1 MNTDQQKW
9 DRIYT
14 DKTPGLPQAAEVLVQ
29 NRHLLP
35 AKGIALDLACGL
47 GGNSLLLAQRGLDV
61 LSWDVSPVAIAKLQQ
76 LASQQ
81 ALKIRTEVRDVIRFP
96 PEKQS
101 VNVLLVSHFL
111 VRDMAGDLAAALK
124 PGGLLFY
131 QTFCQDKVSEVG
143 PKNLDYLLA
152 DNELLRMFAG
162 LKIRVYREESLLGQR
177 DLGWRNQAM
186 LVAEKPLA

>member
-14 DKTPGLPQAAEVLVQ
+14 DKRPGLPQAAEVLIQ

-35 AKGIALDLACGL
+35 AKGVALDLACGL
-47 GGNSLLLAQRGLDV
+47 GGNSLLLAQSGLDV

-96 PEKQS
+96 PDKQS

-111 VRDMAGDLAAALK
+111 VREMAADLVAALK

-143 PKNLDYLLA
+143 PRNPDYLLA